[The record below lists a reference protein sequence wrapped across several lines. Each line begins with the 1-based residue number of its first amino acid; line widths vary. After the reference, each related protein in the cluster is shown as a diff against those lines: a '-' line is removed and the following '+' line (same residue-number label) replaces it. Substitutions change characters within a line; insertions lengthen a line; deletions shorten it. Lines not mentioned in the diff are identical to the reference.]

1 MAFSIRRTATLAA
14 AVLGLVLTLQG
25 PASPASPP
33 STPPNQLVGVIM
45 AEGIK
50 SGGLFGG
57 GEVTPV
63 GLTTSFVNTD
73 LPYAVV
79 RVKTLVSN
87 TTVTLRVTGPAGPA
101 FTIEAKAPRHKND
114 VWQSFDFA
122 LPLYILGTD
131 LENETGTWT
140 LEVLFNG
147 QSATAASFTWQAA
160 SPIVLAKI
168 KDLVDRSPTDAD
180 LHWRYGAAL
189 ALLHHDQEAIP
200 ELQSAMQLDRNYAL
214 YYITLG
220 RVYEREGRP
229 QDAIRSFQ
237 TALSIHG
244 SAYDAVYSG
253 WAREHLARLHAR

>member
-1 MAFSIRRTATLAA
+1 MTTSVRRASTRVAA
-14 AVLGLVLTLQG
+14 SLVVLTLQG
-25 PASPASPP
+25 LASAASPP
-33 STPPNQLVGVIM
+33 STPPNQLAGVIM

-50 SGGLFGG
+50 SSGLFGG

-79 RVKTLVSN
+79 RVKSLVSN
-87 TTVTLRVTGPAGPA
+87 TMVTLRVAGPAGRA
-101 FTIEAKAPRHKND
+101 FSIEARAPRHKDD
-114 VWQSFDFA
+114 VWESFDFA

-131 LENETGTWT
+131 LENDTGTWT

-147 QSATAASFTWQAA
+147 HSVTTATFTWQVAT
-160 SPIVLAKI
+160 PIVLAKI

-253 WAREHLARLHAR
+253 WAREHLIRLHAL

>member
-1 MAFSIRRTATLAA
+1 MAVSIRRAGAPAA
-14 AVLGLVLTLQG
+14 GVLGLVLMLQG
-25 PASPASPP
+25 PALPAAQPGAP
-33 STPPNQLVGVIM
+33 ANQLVGVIM

-50 SGGLFGG
+50 PSGLFGG

-63 GLTTSFVNTD
+63 GLTTSFINTD

-79 RVKTLVSN
+79 RVKALVSN
-87 TTVTLRVTGPAGPA
+87 TMVTLRVTGPAGPA
-101 FTIEAKAPRHKND
+101 FSIEAKAPRHKND
-114 VWQSFDFA
+114 VWEGFDFA

-131 LENETGTWT
+131 LENDTGTWT

-147 QSATAASFTWQAA
+147 QSATTTSFTWRAA
-160 SPIVLAKI
+160 SPIVLAQI

-189 ALLHHDQEAIP
+189 ALLHHDQEAIQ

-237 TALSIHG
+237 AALTIHG

-253 WAREHLARLHAR
+253 WAREHLTRLHAR